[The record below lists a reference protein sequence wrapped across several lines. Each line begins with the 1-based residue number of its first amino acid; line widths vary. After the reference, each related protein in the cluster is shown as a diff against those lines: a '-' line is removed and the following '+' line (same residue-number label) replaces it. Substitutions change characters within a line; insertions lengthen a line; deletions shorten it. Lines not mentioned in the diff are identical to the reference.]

1 MGAKLILIVEDDP
14 AVQEGIADILEV
26 AGYEVL
32 TADNGQKALDMLQKQ
47 QPDLI
52 VSDIMMP
59 QMNGYDFYEAVHGNP
74 EWVTIPFIFLT
85 AKGAKE
91 DIRLGKQL
99 GADDYLV
106 KPFERE
112 DLLIAVEAKLKRLEE
127 VQRPALERAE
137 QLEEQLTRS
146 ERLALVGQLAA
157 EFAHEIKS
165 PLSVITMQTALLQ
178 RQLGAEDRE
187 IAEDLSRIIKQGK
200 RIGEMAQNLLEYSRR
215 APLRRERTDIHQV
228 LEETLAFTSYL
239 LSRKGITVKCHFDH
253 NLPSL
258 SVDAAQ
264 MEQVFLNLIVNAT
277 QATAYEGKLT
287 VSTRRAGDEALISF
301 ADTGCGIPPENLDK
315 IFEPYFTTKPPG
327 EGTGLG
333 LYVCRNIITKHHGTI
348 EVESEVGVGTTFTI
362 RLPLS
367 VNAEG

>member
-1 MGAKLILIVEDDP
+1 MAAKRILVVEDDR
-14 AVQEGIADILEV
+14 AVREGIADILEV

-32 TADNGQKALDMLQKQ
+32 TASNGEEALNMLRQ
-47 QPDLI
+47 QRLDLI

-59 QMNGYDFYEAVHGNP
+59 HMDGYDFYEAVHGKS

-91 DIRLGKQL
+91 DVRLGKQL

-127 VQRPALERAE
+127 VQRPALERVE

-146 ERLALVGQLAA
+146 ERLALLGQLAA

-165 PLSVITMQTALLQ
+165 PLSVITMQAALLQ
-178 RQLGAEDRE
+178 RQLGTEDRE
-187 IAEDLSRIIKQGK
+187 VAEDMARIIKQGK

-215 APLRRERTDIHQV
+215 APLAREATDIHQV

-239 LSRKGITVKCHFDH
+239 LTKRGITLERHFDRD
-253 NLPSL
+253 LPPI
-258 SVDAAQ
+258 SVDPAQ
-264 MEQVFLNLIVNAT
+264 MEQVFLNLIVNAA
-277 QATAYEGKLT
+277 QATPYEGKLT
-287 VSTRRAGDEALISF
+287 VSTRRVGDEVHISF
-301 ADTGCGIPPENLDK
+301 ADTGCGIPAENMDK
-315 IFEPYFTTKPPG
+315 IFEPYFTTKPQG

-333 LYVCRNIITKHHGTI
+333 LYVCRNIITKHHGSI
-348 EVESEVGVGTTFTI
+348 EVESEVDVGTTFTI
-362 RLPLS
+362 KLLFSR
-367 VNAEG
+367 

>member
-1 MGAKLILIVEDDP
+1 MAAKRILVVEDDR
-14 AVQEGIADILEV
+14 AVREGIADILEV

-32 TADNGQKALDMLQKQ
+32 TASNGEEALNMLRQ
-47 QPDLI
+47 QRLDLI

-59 QMNGYDFYEAVHGNP
+59 HMDGYDFYEAVHGKS

-91 DIRLGKQL
+91 DVRLGKQL

-127 VQRPALERAE
+127 VQRPALERVE

-146 ERLALVGQLAA
+146 ERLALLGQLAA

-165 PLSVITMQTALLQ
+165 PLSVITMQAALLQ
-178 RQLGAEDRE
+178 RQLGTEDRE
-187 IAEDLSRIIKQGK
+187 VAEDMARIIKQGK

-215 APLRRERTDIHQV
+215 APLAREATDIHQV

-239 LSRKGITVKCHFDH
+239 LTKRGITLERHFDRD
-253 NLPSL
+253 LPPI
-258 SVDAAQ
+258 SVDPAQ
-264 MEQVFLNLIVNAT
+264 MEQVFLNLIVNAA
-277 QATAYEGKLT
+277 QATPYEGKLT
-287 VSTRRAGDEALISF
+287 VSTRRVGDEVHISF
-301 ADTGCGIPPENLDK
+301 ADTGCGIPAENMDK
-315 IFEPYFTTKPPG
+315 IFKPYFTTKPQG

-333 LYVCRNIITKHHGTI
+333 LYVCRNIITKHHGSI
-348 EVESEVGVGTTFTI
+348 EVESEVDVGTTFTI
-362 RLPLS
+362 KLLFSR
-367 VNAEG
+367 

>member
-1 MGAKLILIVEDDP
+1 MAAKRILVVEDDR
-14 AVQEGIADILEV
+14 AVREGIADILEV

-32 TADNGQKALDMLQKQ
+32 TASNGEEALNMLRQ
-47 QPDLI
+47 QRLDLI

-59 QMNGYDFYEAVHGNP
+59 HMDGYDFYEAVHGKS

-91 DIRLGKQL
+91 DVRLGKQL

-127 VQRPALERAE
+127 VQRPALERVE

-146 ERLALVGQLAA
+146 ERLALLGQLAA

-165 PLSVITMQTALLQ
+165 PLSVITMQAALLQ
-178 RQLGAEDRE
+178 RQLGTEDRE
-187 IAEDLSRIIKQGK
+187 VAEDMARIIKQGK

-215 APLRRERTDIHQV
+215 APLAREATDIHQV

-239 LSRKGITVKCHFDH
+239 LTRRGITLERHFDRD
-253 NLPSL
+253 LPPI
-258 SVDAAQ
+258 SVDPAQ
-264 MEQVFLNLIVNAT
+264 MEQVFLNLIVNAA
-277 QATAYEGKLT
+277 QATPYEGKLT
-287 VSTRRAGDEALISF
+287 VSTRRVGDEVHISF
-301 ADTGCGIPPENLDK
+301 ADTGCGIPAENMDK
-315 IFEPYFTTKPPG
+315 IFEPYFTTKPQG

-333 LYVCRNIITKHHGTI
+333 LYVCRNIITKHHGSI
-348 EVESEVGVGTTFTI
+348 EVESEVDVGTTFTI
-362 RLPLS
+362 KLLFSR
-367 VNAEG
+367 

>member
-1 MGAKLILIVEDDP
+1 MAAKRILVVEDDR
-14 AVQEGIADILEV
+14 AVREGIADILEV

-32 TADNGQKALDMLQKQ
+32 TASNGEEALNMLRQ
-47 QPDLI
+47 QRLDLI

-59 QMNGYDFYEAVHGNP
+59 HMDGYDFYEAVHGKS

-91 DIRLGKQL
+91 DVRLGKQL

-127 VQRPALERAE
+127 VQRPALERVE

-146 ERLALVGQLAA
+146 ERLALLGQLAA

-165 PLSVITMQTALLQ
+165 PLSVITMQAALLQ
-178 RQLGAEDRE
+178 RQLGTEDRE
-187 IAEDLSRIIKQGK
+187 VAEDMARIIKQGK

-215 APLRRERTDIHQV
+215 APLAREATDIHQV

-239 LSRKGITVKCHFDH
+239 LTRRGITLERHFDRD
-253 NLPSL
+253 LPSI
-258 SVDAAQ
+258 SVDPAQ
-264 MEQVFLNLIVNAT
+264 MEQVFLNLIVNAA
-277 QATAYEGKLT
+277 QATPYEGKLT
-287 VSTRRAGDEALISF
+287 VSTRRVGDEVHISF
-301 ADTGCGIPPENLDK
+301 ADTGCGIPAENMDK
-315 IFEPYFTTKPPG
+315 IFEPYFTTKPQG

-333 LYVCRNIITKHHGTI
+333 LYVCRNIITKHHGSI
-348 EVESEVGVGTTFTI
+348 EVESEVDVGTTFTI
-362 RLPLS
+362 KLLFSR
-367 VNAEG
+367 